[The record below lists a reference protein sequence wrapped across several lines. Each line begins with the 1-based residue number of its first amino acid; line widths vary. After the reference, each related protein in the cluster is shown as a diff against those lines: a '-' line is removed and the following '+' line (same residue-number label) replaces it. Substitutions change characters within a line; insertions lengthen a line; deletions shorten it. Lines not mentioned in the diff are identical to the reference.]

1 MVVCPEIA
9 VGRGRTSM
17 MMVGYR
23 AKGMFTR
30 LHNSACCAR
39 YSDNLSSFLMNRGL
53 PRAPY
58 RHDSHFVPVLNQSLL
73 DYFLLCLLE
82 KHFSGVLLGLVNVPF
97 DNQNGQMEVER

>member
-1 MVVCPEIA
+1 
-9 VGRGRTSM
+9 M

-30 LHNSACCAR
+30 LHNSTE
-39 YSDNLSSFLMNRGL
+39 YSDNLSSFLQSRGL

-58 RHDSHFVPVLNQSLL
+58 RHDSHFVTVLNQSLL

-97 DNQNGQMEVER
+97 HNQNGQMEVEDDE